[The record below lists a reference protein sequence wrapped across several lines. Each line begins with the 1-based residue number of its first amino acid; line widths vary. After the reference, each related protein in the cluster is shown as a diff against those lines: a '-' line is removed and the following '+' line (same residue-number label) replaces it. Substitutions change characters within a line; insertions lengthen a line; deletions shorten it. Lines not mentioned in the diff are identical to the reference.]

1 VAREKNGGGPG
12 TDVASGHGMHAMI
25 FEPKLAH
32 LAAQSLARDFIPYL
46 ECDGITPARFDML
59 RAIGWES
66 RRQDELARTLGV
78 SSSNV
83 ARMVKALVKLDFVHR
98 TRSHDDGRT
107 WTLWLTEKATD
118 LLRNNGADVMKWV
131 HRTIIKLL
139 FDKRKV
145 WLESMMQLE
154 EWFGL
159 YTRKLCHR
167 RLTLLYLY
175 GHPDD

>member
-1 VAREKNGGGPG
+1 
-12 TDVASGHGMHAMI
+12 MHAMI

-59 RAIGWES
+59 RAIGRET
-66 RRQDELARTLGV
+66 RRQDELARMLGV

-83 ARMVKALVKLDFVHR
+83 ARMVKALVQLDFVHR
-98 TRSHDDGRT
+98 IRSFEDART
-107 WTLWLTEKATD
+107 WDLWLTEKARD
-118 LLRNNGADVMKWV
+118 LLQNNGAEVMKWI

-139 FDKRKV
+139 FDKKKI

-154 EWFGL
+154 QWFDL
-159 YTRKLCHR
+159 YVRKLCHR
-167 RLTLLYLY
+167 RLNLLYLY

>member
-1 VAREKNGGGPG
+1 
-12 TDVASGHGMHAMI
+12 MHAMI

-59 RAIGWES
+59 RAIGRET
-66 RRQDELARTLGV
+66 RRQDELARMLGV

-83 ARMVKALVKLDFVHR
+83 ARMVKALVQLDFVHR
-98 TRSHDDGRT
+98 IRSFEDART
-107 WTLWLTEKATD
+107 WDLWLTEKARD
-118 LLRNNGADVMKWV
+118 LLQNNGAEVMKWI

-139 FDKRKV
+139 FDKKKI

-154 EWFGL
+154 QWFDL
-159 YTRKLCHR
+159 YVR
-167 RLTLLYLY
+167 RLRSSKLKLLYSY